1 MRTYKLHMIRHG
13 LTEANTDGRY
23 IGVTDVPLS
32 AVGIDWLQSQ
42 RKEGFYPAADIVFSS
57 PLARCTETVGIIY
70 PDKEPYLID
79 ELREYDFGEFEN
91 KTADELDGTDN
102 YMDWISGKIPSPPGG
117 EDPTEFTKRH
127 CLGLNR
133 VVKTMMEKQVFEA
146 AAVMH
151 GGVIMSLFAAAAL
164 PRRRPVEWTCDPGT
178 GFTVRITPSLY
189 AKSGVIEVIDTIPA
203 QSTADASFDE
213 E

>member
-1 MRTYKLHMIRHG
+1 MRTYKLHIIRHG

-23 IGVTDVPLS
+23 IGSTDVPLS
-32 AVGIDWLQSQ
+32 AVGVDWLQSQ
-42 RKEGFYPAADIVFSS
+42 RREGFYPAADMVFSS
-57 PLARCTETVGIIY
+57 PLERCTETCGIIY
-70 PDKEPYLID
+70 PGKEPVVID

-91 KTADELDGTDN
+91 KTADELDGTGA
-102 YMDWISGKIPSPPGG
+102 YMDWISGRLPSPPGG
-117 EDPTEFTKRH
+117 EDPTEFTKRL
-127 CLGLNR
+127 CLGLNKAVR
-133 VVKTMMEKQVFEA
+133 MMMDKEIFEA

-189 AKSGVIEVIDTIPA
+189 AKSGIIEVIDTIP
-203 QSTADASFDE
+203 SKLGEDTAEDE

>member
-1 MRTYKLHMIRHG
+1 M
-13 LTEANTDGRY
+13 
-23 IGVTDVPLS
+23 
-32 AVGIDWLQSQ
+32 
-42 RKEGFYPAADIVFSS
+42 
-57 PLARCTETVGIIY
+57 
-70 PDKEPYLID
+70 
-79 ELREYDFGEFEN
+79 ELRDNDKKRYGGKGVKNAVANVNE
-91 KTADELDGTDN
+91 KIADVLIGMNVLDQRSIDMKMCELDGTDN

-117 EDPTEFTKRH
+117 EDPTEFTKRL

>member
-79 ELREYDFGEFEN
+79 ELREYNFGEFEN

-117 EDPTEFTKRH
+117 EDPTAKNPPCSPMAAGGMT
-127 CLGLNR
+127 LP
-133 VVKTMMEKQVFEA
+133 MEQGFRCRYRINSEVPGPTGSTFRCSCPA
-146 AAVMH
+146 
-151 GGVIMSLFAAAAL
+151 
-164 PRRRPVEWTCDPGT
+164 PRRPCRGKRPAC
-178 GFTVRITPSLY
+178 R
-189 AKSGVIEVIDTIPA
+189 
-203 QSTADASFDE
+203 
-213 E
+213 

>member
-79 ELREYDFGEFEN
+79 D
-91 KTADELDGTDN
+91 

-117 EDPTEFTKRH
+117 EDPTEFTKRL

-203 QSTADASFDE
+203 QSTADASYDE
-213 E
+213 EWAAMRRTAKDI